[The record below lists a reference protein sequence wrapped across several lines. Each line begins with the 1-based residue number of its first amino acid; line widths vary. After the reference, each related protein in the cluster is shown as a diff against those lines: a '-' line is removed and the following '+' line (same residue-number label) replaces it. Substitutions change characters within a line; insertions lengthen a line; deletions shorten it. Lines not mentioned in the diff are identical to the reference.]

1 MRLVPMARVPLA
13 AVTFLAIGAAM
24 ALGGRGSASH
34 SIWLVGVIATGAP
47 VVFRTVRGMVRGNF
61 AADVVAMLA
70 IIGAVALGQPLA
82 GLVVVLM
89 QTGGE
94 ALEQYAVAR
103 ASSAVAA
110 LEADAPRVA
119 HRRRDG
125 VVADVAA
132 ADVDPGDDVLV
143 RPGELVPCDGVVT
156 EGTSHIDAS
165 RLTGEALPVRVTVG
179 SSLLSGSVN
188 QEGALRMRAVRASR
202 DSQYAKIVELVRS
215 AQASKSPLQR
225 TADRWAVWFTPLT
238 LLACIIAW
246 LISRDLT
253 RVLAVLV
260 VATPCPLIL
269 AAPVAIIG
277 GINRAAKR
285 SIIVRNG
292 QALEGLARIN
302 VAVFDKTG
310 TLTVGQPSMHRLI
323 TDDGASVDELLAVV
337 AAVEEG
343 SSHLL
348 ARVIVNAATERHLPR
363 RVATHMTETPGSG
376 VTGTVDGDLVAVG
389 SHDYVR
395 QAMPNL
401 HARIDA
407 LEADA
412 TGLRAYVAT
421 ASGNVGRI
429 EFADEMRRNLGAFFA
444 SLSALGIRDIQLLSG
459 DKTENVAQ
467 VAAAVGLT
475 NFAGDMSPQDKVDRV
490 RALEAT
496 GRRVLMVG
504 DGTNDAPAL
513 SAATVGVALAGHGG
527 GVLAEAADVVLLI
540 DEPARVA
547 EAISIARRSLR
558 IARQSIGIGL
568 GLSLV
573 GMAIAASGRLTPIAG
588 ALAQETIDV
597 AVILNALRASVAGR
611 ARRAPTP
618 P

>member
-165 RLTGEALPVRVTVG
+165 RLTGESLPVRVTVG

-246 LISRDLT
+246 LI
-253 RVLAVLV
+253 LA
-260 VATPCPLIL
+260 T
-269 AAPVAIIG
+269 PVAIIG

-611 ARRAPTP
+611 ARRATTP